1 MKKIESSLIRLQDH
15 NEFNVSID
23 KVRPH
28 QSFSGKYCPRVILK
42 RDGSFD
48 KFRSRIKSAYGL
60 EKPSSSASKPSSK
73 PQANGKGDTKTTSIV
88 DYLKSIGVD
97 SSLENRKK
105 LAKENGIVEYTGTV
119 SQNNKLL
126 EKLREGASKKVAS
139 KPKSKPKEPTKTTVK
154 KTVVNGI
161 KTIGEIEI
169 IGVSSSAIIMDV
181 PNRNLAKNIGTVS
194 KGDKKPITG
203 SVKGKNNDKGYWE
216 VVHKGERAYISGQFG
231 KLVK

>member
-1 MKKIESSLIRLQDH
+1 M
-15 NEFNVSID
+15 
-23 KVRPH
+23 RPH